1 MTEEYMRRDVNFNT
15 IHATNEKHFDI
26 FFEILNINEGQRL
39 LDIGGGYGEIAFEF
53 FKRNKDTSYY
63 YHLLDTSE
71 FQVNKGKAFI
81 KNNINDYF
89 FYNNASYIVN
99 DFLQFNTTEKYD
111 HIILKMVLQY
121 FSLNDQLLVLKKA
134 KSLLS
139 ENGKIYIWR
148 PFLTDYVADFFSF
161 VILKKDELAY
171 FNQMKNKIYFCSE
184 KEFKNLI
191 LEADLLQNNVNTE
204 PTFVF
209 EYLLDTSARFHPEF
223 KGNIDLYEE
232 WLSFIEK
239 EYLLTD
245 YKTKELVK
253 LLKTKNGIILNFQ
266 RAIYQ
271 F

>member
-1 MTEEYMRRDVNFNT
+1 
-15 IHATNEKHFDI
+15 
-26 FFEILNINEGQRL
+26 
-39 LDIGGGYGEIAFEF
+39 
-53 FKRNKDTSYY
+53 
-63 YHLLDTSE
+63 
-71 FQVNKGKAFI
+71 
-81 KNNINDYF
+81 
-89 FYNNASYIVN
+89 
-99 DFLQFNTTEKYD
+99 
-111 HIILKMVLQY
+111 
-121 FSLNDQLLVLKKA
+121 
-134 KSLLS
+134 
-139 ENGKIYIWR
+139 
-148 PFLTDYVADFFSF
+148 
-161 VILKKDELAY
+161 

-245 YKTKELVK
+245 KKTKELVK